1 MSRKRYLLYSLPR
14 QAGGASSE
22 IETAPKSSF
31 YGMYRGR
38 VKTERAGSFFW
49 AGNGMGDARSV
60 AVQLTVHELLKR
72 CMQRPPDEDA
82 WREFVHRYH
91 GAIRTSVAKT
101 FHLRVSQET
110 DRRAQFPE
118 DLIEDLVQVVY
129 VRLVEE
135 GNRALDRF
143 EGEYENSIFQY
154 LGIISINVVR
164 DHFREAKA
172 LKRPKLS
179 FSLDELLESG
189 GDGGMLKEAVSAIDG
204 TLLTGSSSSLT
215 IEDVESALRRAVSR
229 RHRDRDAL
237 IFKLR
242 YEEGLTL
249 EEIKKALALDI
260 SPVGI
265 GSILNRINGKLRARL
280 VRSHKRR

>member
-1 MSRKRYLLYSLPR
+1 
-14 QAGGASSE
+14 
-22 IETAPKSSF
+22 
-31 YGMYRGR
+31 
-38 VKTERAGSFFW
+38 
-49 AGNGMGDARSV
+49 MGDARSV

-82 WREFVHRYH
+82 WREFVQRYH

-101 FHLRVSQET
+101 FHARASQET

-143 EGEYENSIFQY
+143 EGEHENSIFQY

-172 LKRPKLS
+172 LKRPKIS
-179 FSLDELLESG
+179 FSLDELLESVG
-189 GDGGMLKEAVSAIDG
+189 EGGMLKEAVSGIDG
-204 TLLTGSSSSLT
+204 SWTGAASNLTM
-215 IEDVESALRRAVSR
+215 EDLEGALRRSVSR

-242 YEEGLTL
+242 YYDGLTL
-249 EEIKKALALDI
+249 EEIKKALALNI
-260 SPVGI
+260 SPIGI
-265 GSILNRINGKLRARL
+265 GSILNRITHRLRAKL
-280 VRSHKRR
+280 VRSRRSR

>member
-1 MSRKRYLLYSLPR
+1 
-14 QAGGASSE
+14 
-22 IETAPKSSF
+22 
-31 YGMYRGR
+31 
-38 VKTERAGSFFW
+38 
-49 AGNGMGDARSV
+49 
-60 AVQLTVHELLKR
+60 
-72 CMQRPPDEDA
+72 MQRPPDEGA
-82 WREFVHRYH
+82 WREFVQRYH
-91 GAIRTSVAKT
+91 AAIRTSVAKT
-101 FHLRVSQET
+101 FHARASQET

-143 EGEYENSIFQY
+143 EGEHENSIYQY

-172 LKRPKLS
+172 LKRPKIS
-179 FSLDELLESG
+179 FSLDELFENAG
-189 GDGGMLKEAVSAIDG
+189 EGGMLKEAVSGVDG
-204 TLLTGSSSSLT
+204 SLMTGAASNLTT
-215 IEDVESALRRAVSR
+215 EDLEGALKRSVSR

-242 YEEGLTL
+242 YYDGLTL

-260 SPVGI
+260 SPIGI
-265 GSILNRINGKLRARL
+265 GSILNRITHKLRARL
-280 VRSHKRR
+280 ASSRRRREART